1 MLLAMPYFSS
11 DNREKSKSSGM
22 STGRLYFM
30 LYHLLGVCV
39 CVYIYVYV
47 YVYTCV
53 GLFLFLLQVSV
64 CDIRIDAEKLS
75 YSLIVMVK
83 VY

>member
-30 LYHLLGVCV
+30 LYHLLGV

>member
-39 CVYIYVYV
+39 YIYILVWFF
-47 YVYTCV
+47 
-53 GLFLFLLQVSV
+53 FLFLLQVSV

>member
-1 MLLAMPYFSS
+1 
-11 DNREKSKSSGM
+11 
-22 STGRLYFM
+22 M
-30 LYHLLGVCV
+30 LYHLLGV